1 MGSGDCGRRSS
12 SHRRRWPSSREETR
26 TGARGRA
33 PGTECSCRRPA
44 PDNRGILLTGDA
56 PLRRVTTLEG
66 RRVHDVLWGV
76 DEPAVAG
83 ACATKLPI
91 AALRERRSDTTALLA
106 GHEISNRLL
115 PSAAR
120 LSSGAS
126 SQPLHAGLIMK
137 TAAVSV
143 GVRLRG
149 RGHAANPGAAASL
162 VHPLARLGSRSA
174 RSANKPR
181 HLPPDADLSRET
193 IRLQG
198 ADSVSALGR
207 EARLLPYESRR
218 SLESCPIPN
227 H

>member
-106 GHEISNRLL
+106 GHEIFNRLL

-120 LSSGAS
+120 LSSGVS
-126 SQPLHAGLIMK
+126 SQPLHAGLIMEDGSGK
-137 TAAVSV
+137 
-143 GVRLRG
+143 RRC
-149 RGHAANPGAAASL
+149 
-162 VHPLARLGSRSA
+162 PLARTGSRGEPGRDS
-174 RSANKPR
+174 
-181 HLPPDADLSRET
+181 LSRASSRPPRKPFGPQCKQAAAPAT
-193 IRLQG
+193 RCGPLPRDDQ
-198 ADSVSALGR
+198 A
-207 EARLLPYESRR
+207 ARR
-218 SLESCPIPN
+218 
-227 H
+227 